1 MIRYTLAFILL
12 FSLTIKSNAQ
22 SNTKES
28 VLQAVVINLFD
39 AISVLDVEKTR
50 TYCTSDIMLLENG
63 EIWNFDTL
71 ALRLTTVK
79 NKATS
84 FNRVNRLDFIE
95 TKIVGDIGW
104 VTYFNEAS
112 IQMNGNNR
120 KVKWLES
127 VVLKKE
133 GKDWRISLLHS
144 TVMKEQQ

>member
-39 AISVLDVEKTR
+39 AISVLDVEKAR

-63 EIWNFDTL
+63 EVWNFDTL

-79 NKATS
+79 NRATS
-84 FNRVNRLDFIE
+84 FKRVNKLDFIE
-95 TKIVGDIGW
+95 TKMAGDIGW

-133 GKDWRISLLHS
+133 SNEWRISLLHS

>member
-1 MIRYTLAFILL
+1 MIKYILAFILL

-133 GKDWRISLLHS
+133 SNEWRISLLHS

>member
-1 MIRYTLAFILL
+1 MIRYILAFILL
-12 FSLTIKSNAQ
+12 SSLTTKSNAQ

-39 AISVLDVEKTR
+39 AISILDVDKTR
-50 TYCTSDIMLLENG
+50 SYCTSDIMLLENG
-63 EIWNFDTL
+63 EVWNFDTL

-79 NKATS
+79 KRATS
-84 FNRVNRLDFIE
+84 FNRVNKLDFIE
-95 TKIVGDIGW
+95 TKIAGDIGW

-133 GKDWRISLLHS
+133 GNEWRISLLHS